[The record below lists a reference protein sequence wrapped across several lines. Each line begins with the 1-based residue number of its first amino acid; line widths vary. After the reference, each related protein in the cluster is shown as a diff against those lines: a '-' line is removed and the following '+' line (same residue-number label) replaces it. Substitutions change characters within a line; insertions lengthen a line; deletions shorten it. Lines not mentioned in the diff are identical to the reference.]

1 MQVKIVSVLFA
12 VGALIA
18 PAFACLPAGHACTI
32 GAANDCCFSADC
44 ERKLFN
50 TFCGKSRKL
59 TMGINTAHPGH
70 ENPGAIGACGH

>member
-44 ERKLFN
+44 EP
-50 TFCGKSRKL
+50 
-59 TMGINTAHPGH
+59 HPGH